1 MVSSQPSSDTIRND
15 SLSAT
20 FTSPPGDGPQLTTDG
35 SGKTPDH
42 DYSTLFS
49 PPAIKPD
56 FEVGKVLSRTWTI
69 LWTHPGL
76 YLSLSLIPIMM
87 SLIGDTVRGA
97 VSSILLSSAGSC
109 LGLMLQAVM
118 AYAVFRSLSKE
129 EVTLEEALAKGLKR
143 FFPVLVAAFVAGVL
157 TMIGYVMFILPGIV
171 LQCHFFVTVPVCVI
185 ERTRAMYSLQRS
197 AELTKWYRGRIF
209 LLLAFVYVVS
219 YGITTAMTPLF
230 QNFSDSAVYLNVFLH
245 LCYLV
250 PFAFQNVMTVVVYFS
265 LREAKENV
273 SVESLADVFD

>member
-1 MVSSQPSSDTIRND
+1 MSSQPKNDTIQNVPPP
-15 SLSAT
+15 AT
-20 FTSPPGDGPQLTTDG
+20 FAPSTGDEPQTIPDG

-49 PPAIKPD
+49 PPATKPD
-56 FEVGKVLSRTWTI
+56 FEVGKVLSRTWRI
-69 LWTHPGL
+69 LWTNPGM
-76 YLSLSLIPIMM
+76 YLSLSLIPILTSMI
-87 SLIGDTVRGA
+87 SDTVRGP
-97 VSSILLSSAGSC
+97 VFRVLLSSAGTC

-118 AYAVFRSLSKE
+118 AYAVFRSLCKE
-129 EVTLEEALAKGLKR
+129 EVTLEEALSKGLKR
-143 FFPVLVAAFVAGVL
+143 FFPVLGAAFVAGVL
-157 TMIGYVMFILPGIV
+157 TMIGYMMLILPGIV

-219 YGITTAMTPLF
+219 YGINSAMTPLF
-230 QNFSDSAVYLNVFLH
+230 QNFSDSAVYLNVFLR

-250 PFAFQNVMTVVVYFS
+250 PFAFQNVMTVVVYFT